1 MTETNAEN
9 RDEKGQYDAVVV
21 GGGFFGCHLA
31 LELRRRSCRVL
42 LVEQDTDL
50 MLRASYV
57 NQARVHNGYHYP
69 RHFLTALRSRVNF
82 PRFVDDFEGCIVKDF
97 DKYYAIGRRFSKTTA
112 RQFRAFVERFGA
124 PIARAS
130 DDIRNLF
137 NPVMIEDV
145 FRVKEY
151 AFDALRLKQIMR
163 GRLEQEGVEILLRHR
178 AEMLHREGAQLALTL
193 SGGQGRTDIQA
204 RRIFNCTYA
213 NLNCL
218 LNNSNLPLLPLKHEI
233 TELCLVQLPEQL
245 RDISVTVMCGPFF
258 SFMPFPPLG
267 LSTLSHVRYT
277 PHCHWYDQPGDY
289 ISPYQHLQNY
299 RRRSSFPAM
308 LRDTQR
314 YLPAL
319 ADCRYHDSL
328 WEVKTT
334 LPASELD
341 DGRPILFAPDHG
353 VPGLTCVMGGKL
365 DNVYDVAQ
373 ELQGAI

>member
-204 RRIFNCTYA
+204 RRIFN
-213 NLNCL
+213 
-218 LNNSNLPLLPLKHEI
+218 
-233 TELCLVQLPEQL
+233 
-245 RDISVTVMCGPFF
+245 VMCGPFF

-365 DNVYDVAQ
+365 DNV
-373 ELQGAI
+373 